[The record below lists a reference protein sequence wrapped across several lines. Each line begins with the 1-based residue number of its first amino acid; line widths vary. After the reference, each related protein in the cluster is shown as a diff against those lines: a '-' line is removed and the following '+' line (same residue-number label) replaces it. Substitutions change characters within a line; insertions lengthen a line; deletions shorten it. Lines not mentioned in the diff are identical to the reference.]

1 MIKTFKD
8 RHGFARADITLA
20 NWRTAPYSRWTFQN
34 VRDLVPTAVIAA
46 EVPAAEVP
54 LASDAFLDAAMETGL
69 AGAPSA
75 RAFLD
80 FAHTDAF
87 VMMRRGE
94 VVAEYYAPHADPDA
108 PHLVFSISKSLTAVV
123 SGILEAE
130 GLIDPDRPVTDYL
143 PEAKGSVYGDCTY
156 RDVLDMRVSLDFEEA
171 YLDPHGAFARYRR
184 AMLWNPPE
192 PNIAPETLASFLITL
207 QKAERPHGGPFYYAS
222 PNADL
227 LGVVI
232 ERVTGACFSDLA
244 SDLLWKPMGA
254 KGNADITVD
263 AIGTPRTAG
272 GVSMT
277 ARDLARLG
285 ELLRNHGVR
294 NGRQIVPE
302 GWIRDMQENGDREA
316 WREGRN
322 VDLPNGRYRSQWY
335 QSGEADGAFCAIGI
349 HGQWLYV
356 DPSTETVIV
365 KLSSQPEPLGDEEN
379 QDIFTF
385 FRALCRRAI

>member
-8 RHGFARADITLA
+8 QHGFARADVTLA

-34 VRDLVPTAVIAA
+34 VRDFVPTAVIAA
-46 EVPAAEVP
+46 EAATAEVP
-54 LASDAFLDAAMETGL
+54 LHSDAFLDAAMESGL
-69 AGAPSA
+69 AGAASA

-94 VVAEYYAPHADPDA
+94 VVAEYYAPHADPNA

-123 SGILEAE
+123 SGILEAQ

-143 PEAKGSVYGDCTY
+143 PEAKGGVYGDCTY

-192 PNIAPETLASFLITL
+192 PNIQPETLASFLVSL

-232 ERVTGACFSDLA
+232 ERATGARFADLT
-244 SDLLWKPMGA
+244 SELLWKPMGA
-254 KGNADITVD
+254 KGNADISVD

-285 ELLRNHGVR
+285 ELLRNGGAR
-294 NGRQIVPE
+294 DGKQIVPE
-302 GWIRDMQENGDREA
+302 AWIRDMQENGDKEA
-316 WREGRN
+316 WQQGRN

-335 QSGEADGAFCAIGI
+335 QSGEADQAFCAIGI

-365 KLSSQPEPLGDEEN
+365 KLSSHPEPLGDEEN
-379 QDIFTF
+379 QDLFTF
-385 FRALCRRAI
+385 LRALSRRAI

>member
-8 RHGFARADITLA
+8 RHGFARADVTLA

-46 EVPAAEVP
+46 EVATVEAP
-54 LASDAFLDAAMETGL
+54 LASDAFLDATMETGL
-69 AGAPSA
+69 AGAASA

-87 VMMRRGE
+87 VLMRKGG
-94 VVAEYYAPHADPDA
+94 VVAEYYAPHADPNA
-108 PHLVFSISKSLTAVV
+108 PHLVFSISKSLTAVI
-123 SGILEAE
+123 SGILEAQ
-130 GLIDPDRPVTDYL
+130 GLIDPDRPVADYVA
-143 PEAKGSVYGDCTY
+143 EAKGGVYGDCTY

-171 YLDPHGAFARYRR
+171 YLDPDSAFARYRR
-184 AMLWNPPE
+184 AMLWNPPM
-192 PNIAPETLASFLITL
+192 PDAAPETLASFLVTL

-232 ERVTGACFSDLA
+232 ERVTGARFADLT
-244 SDLLWKPMGA
+244 SELLWKPMGA
-254 KGNADITVD
+254 RGNADITVD

-285 ELLRNHGVR
+285 ELLRNDGLH
-294 NGRQIVPE
+294 NGRQVVPAD
-302 GWIRDMQENGDREA
+302 WIRDMRENGDAGA
-316 WREGRN
+316 WQQGRN

-356 DPSTETVIV
+356 DPSTETVVV
-365 KLSSQPEPLGDEEN
+365 KMSSQPEPLGDEEN
-379 QDIFTF
+379 QDMFTF

>member
-1 MIKTFKD
+1 MIKTFQD
-8 RHGFARADITLA
+8 RHGFARADITLD
-20 NWRTAPYSRWTFQN
+20 NWRTAPYSRWSFQN
-34 VRDLVPTAVIAA
+34 VRDLVPSAVIAA
-46 EVPAAEVP
+46 EVPTAEVP
-54 LASDAFLDAAMETGL
+54 LESATFLDAPMETGL
-69 AGAPSA
+69 AGAATA

-87 VMMRRGE
+87 VMMRQGKI
-94 VVAEYYAPHADPDA
+94 VAEYYAPHADPNA

-143 PEAKGSVYGDCTY
+143 PEAKGGVYGDCTY

-184 AMLWNPPE
+184 AMLWNPPA
-192 PNIAPETLASFLITL
+192 PDIAPENLAAFLVTL

-232 ERVTGACFSDLA
+232 ERVTGARFADLA
-244 SDLLWKPMGA
+244 SDLIWKPMGA

-285 ELLRNHGVR
+285 ELLRNDGVR
-294 NGRQIVPE
+294 DGRQIVPV
-302 GWIRDMQENGDREA
+302 GWIRDMQENGDRQA
-316 WREGRN
+316 WQQGRN

-335 QSGEADGAFCAIGI
+335 QSGESDHAFCAIGI

-379 QDIFTF
+379 QDNFSF

>member
-8 RHGFARADITLA
+8 RHGFARADVTLA

-34 VRDLVPTAVIAA
+34 VRDLVPTAAIAPQA
-46 EVPAAEVP
+46 ATAEVP
-54 LASDAFLDAAMETGL
+54 LSSDAFLDAAMETGL
-69 AGAPSA
+69 AGTASA

-87 VMMRRGE
+87 VMMRKGE
-94 VVAEYYAPHADPDA
+94 IVAEYYAPHADPDA
-108 PHLVFSISKSLTAVV
+108 PHLVFSISKSLTAVI

-130 GLIDPDRPVTDYL
+130 GLIDPDRPVSDYL
-143 PEAKGSVYGDCTY
+143 PEAKGGVYGDCTY

-171 YLDPHGAFARYRR
+171 YLDPDSAFARYRR
-184 AMLWNPPE
+184 SMLWNPPATAAE
-192 PNIAPETLASFLITL
+192 PETLAAFLVSL

-232 ERVTGACFSDLA
+232 ERVTGARFADLT
-244 SDLLWKPMGA
+244 SELLWKPMGA
-254 KGNADITVD
+254 SGNADITVD

-285 ELLRNHGVR
+285 ELLRNDGVHD
-294 NGRQIVPE
+294 GRQVVPKA
-302 GWIRDMQENGDREA
+302 WIRDMQQNGDREA
-316 WREGRN
+316 WQQGRN

-356 DPSTETVIV
+356 DPSTQTVIV
-365 KLSSQPEPLGDEEN
+365 KMSSQPEPLGDEEN
-379 QDIFTF
+379 QDMFTF
-385 FRALCRRAI
+385 FRALCRRSI

>member
-8 RHGFARADITLA
+8 QHGFARADVTLA

-34 VRDLVPTAVIAA
+34 VRDFVPTAVIAA
-46 EVPAAEVP
+46 EAATAEVP
-54 LASDAFLDAAMETGL
+54 LQSDAFLDATMETGL
-69 AGAPSA
+69 AGAASA

-94 VVAEYYAPHADPDA
+94 VVAEYYAPHADPNA

-123 SGILEAE
+123 SGILEAQ

-143 PEAKGSVYGDCTY
+143 PEAKGGVYGDCTY

-192 PNIAPETLASFLITL
+192 PNIQPETLASFLVTL

-232 ERVTGACFSDLA
+232 ERVTGARFADLT
-244 SDLLWKPMGA
+244 SELLWKPMGA
-254 KGNADITVD
+254 KGNADISVD

-285 ELLRNHGVR
+285 ELLRNGGAR
-294 NGRQIVPE
+294 DGKQIVPE
-302 GWIRDMQENGDREA
+302 AWIRDMQENGDKEA
-316 WREGRN
+316 WQQGRN

-335 QSGEADGAFCAIGI
+335 QSGEADQAFCAIGI

-365 KLSSQPEPLGDEEN
+365 KLSSHPEPLGDEEN
-379 QDIFTF
+379 QDLFTF
-385 FRALCRRAI
+385 LRALSRRAI

>member
-8 RHGFARADITLA
+8 KHGFARADVTLA

-34 VRDLVPTAVIAA
+34 VRDFVPTAVIAA
-46 EVPAAEVP
+46 ETVVAERP
-54 LASDAFLDAAMETGL
+54 LASDTFLDASMETGL
-69 AGAPSA
+69 AGTETA
-75 RAFLD
+75 RAFLE

-87 VMMRRGE
+87 VMMRKGE
-94 VVAEYYAPHADPDA
+94 VVAEYYAAHTDPDA
-108 PHLVFSISKSLTAVV
+108 PHLVFSISKSLTAII
-123 SGILEAE
+123 SGILEAD
-130 GLIDPDRPVTDYL
+130 GILDTDRPVTDYL
-143 PEAKGSVYGDCTY
+143 PEARGSVYGDCTY

-171 YLDPHGAFARYRR
+171 YLDPYGAFARYRR
-184 AMLWNPPE
+184 SMLWNPPMPEAE
-192 PNIAPETLASFLITL
+192 PENLAAFLLTL
-207 QKAERPHGGPFYYAS
+207 QKAERPHGGAFYYAS

-227 LGVVI
+227 LGVII
-232 ERVTGACFSDLA
+232 ERATGARFADLT

-254 KGNADITVD
+254 KGLADITVD

-285 ELLRNHGVR
+285 ELLRNDGAR
-294 NGRQIVPE
+294 DGKQIIPVA
-302 GWIRDMQENGDREA
+302 WIRDMQENGDREA
-316 WREGRN
+316 WQQGRN

-335 QSGEADGAFCAIGI
+335 QSGEADQAFCAIGI

-365 KLSSQPEPLGDEEN
+365 KFSSHPEPLGDEEN

-385 FRALCRRAI
+385 FRALCRRTI

>member
-8 RHGFARADITLA
+8 EHGFARADVTLA

-46 EVPAAEVP
+46 EVPAAEAP
-54 LASDAFLDAAMETGL
+54 LPSDAFLDAAMETGL
-69 AGAPSA
+69 AGAASA

-94 VVAEYYAPHADPDA
+94 IVAEYYAPHADPDA

-123 SGILEAE
+123 SGILEAD
-130 GLIDPDRPVTDYL
+130 GLIDPDRPVADYL

-192 PNIAPETLASFLITL
+192 PNIAPETLASFLVTL
-207 QKAERPHGGPFYYAS
+207 EKAERPHGGPFYYAS

-227 LGVVI
+227 LGVII
-232 ERVTGACFSDLA
+232 ERVTGARFADLT
-244 SDLLWKPMGA
+244 SDLLW
-254 KGNADITVD
+254 
-263 AIGTPRTAG
+263 
-272 GVSMT
+272 
-277 ARDLARLG
+277 
-285 ELLRNHGVR
+285 
-294 NGRQIVPE
+294 
-302 GWIRDMQENGDREA
+302 
-316 WREGRN
+316 
-322 VDLPNGRYRSQWY
+322 
-335 QSGEADGAFCAIGI
+335 
-349 HGQWLYV
+349 
-356 DPSTETVIV
+356 
-365 KLSSQPEPLGDEEN
+365 
-379 QDIFTF
+379 
-385 FRALCRRAI
+385 

>member
-20 NWRTAPYSRWTFQN
+20 NWRTAPYSRWAFQN
-34 VRDLVPTAVIAA
+34 VRDLVPTAAIAA
-46 EVPAAEVP
+46 ETLAAEVP
-54 LASDAFLDAAMETGL
+54 LASAAFLDAPMEAGP
-69 AGAPSA
+69 AGAASA

-80 FAHTDAF
+80 AAHTDAF

-94 VVAEYYAPHADPDA
+94 IVAEYYAPHADPSA
-108 PHLVFSISKSLTAVV
+108 RHLVFSISKSLTAVI
-123 SGILEAE
+123 SGILEAQ

-192 PNIAPETLASFLITL
+192 PNIEPETLASFLVTL

-232 ERVTGACFSDLA
+232 ERVTGARFADLT

-254 KGNADITVD
+254 RGEANITVD

-272 GVSMT
+272 GVSVT

-285 ELLRNHGVR
+285 ELLRKG
-294 NGRQIVPE
+294 GEGIVPE
-302 GWIRDMQENGDREA
+302 SWIRDMQENGDPHA
-316 WREGRN
+316 WQQGRN

-335 QSGEADGAFCAIGI
+335 QSGEADHAFCAIGI

-365 KLSSQPEPLGDEEN
+365 KMSSHPEPLGDEEN
-379 QDIFTF
+379 RDIFTF

>member
-1 MIKTFKD
+1 MIKTFQD
-8 RHGFARADITLA
+8 RHGFNRADVTLA
-20 NWRTAPYSRWTFQN
+20 NWRTSPYSRWTFQN
-34 VRDLVPTAVIAA
+34 VRDFVPTAVIAA
-46 EVPAAEVP
+46 EAVVAERP
-54 LASDAFLDAAMETGL
+54 LASDTFLDEPMETGL
-69 AGAPSA
+69 AGTDTA
-75 RAFLD
+75 RAFLE

-87 VMMRRGE
+87 VMMRKGE
-94 VVAEYYAPHADPDA
+94 IVAEYYAAHANPDA

-123 SGILEAE
+123 SGILEADGILE
-130 GLIDPDRPVTDYL
+130 PDRPVTDYL

-171 YLDPHGAFARYRR
+171 YLDPYGAFARYRR
-184 AMLWNPPE
+184 SMLWNPPMPGAE
-192 PNIAPETLASFLITL
+192 PENLAAFLLTL

-227 LGVVI
+227 LGVII
-232 ERVTGACFSDLA
+232 ERATGARFADLT

-254 KGNADITVD
+254 KGLADITVD

-285 ELLRNHGVR
+285 ELLRNDGAR
-294 NGRQIVPE
+294 DGRQIVPIA
-302 GWIRDMQENGDREA
+302 WIRDMQENGDREA
-316 WREGRN
+316 WQQGRN

-335 QSGEADGAFCAIGI
+335 QSGEADHAFCAIGI

-365 KLSSQPEPLGDEEN
+365 KFSSHPEPLGDEEN

>member
-8 RHGFARADITLA
+8 RHGFARADVTLA

-46 EVPAAEVP
+46 ETVTAEVP
-54 LASDAFLDAAMETGL
+54 VASDAFLDVAMETGL
-69 AGAPSA
+69 AGVASA

-80 FAHTDAF
+80 VAHTDAF
-87 VMMRRGE
+87 VMMRKGE
-94 VVAEYYAPHADPDA
+94 VIAEHYAPHADPNA
-108 PHLVFSISKSLTAVV
+108 PHLVFSISKSLTALL
-123 SGILEAE
+123 SGILEAR

-171 YLDPHGAFARYRR
+171 YLDPNGAFARYRR
-184 AMLWNPPE
+184 SMLWNPSAPNSEPE
-192 PNIAPETLASFLITL
+192 NLASFLVTL

-232 ERVTGACFSDLA
+232 ERVTGARFADLV
-244 SDLLWKPMGA
+244 SELIWKPMGA
-254 KGNADITVD
+254 KGDANITVD
-263 AIGTPRTAG
+263 SIGTPRTAG
-272 GVSMT
+272 GVSVT

-285 ELLRNHGVR
+285 ELLRNGGAR
-294 NGRQIVPE
+294 DGRQIVPE
-302 GWIRDMQENGDREA
+302 SWIRDMQENGDAEA
-316 WREGRN
+316 WQQGRN
-322 VDLPNGRYRSQWY
+322 VDLPNGRYRSRWY

-365 KLSSQPEPLGDEEN
+365 KLSSHPEPLGDEEN
-379 QDIFTF
+379 RDMFTF
-385 FRALCRRAI
+385 FRALSRRKI

>member
-8 RHGFARADITLA
+8 QHGFARADVTLA

-34 VRDLVPTAVIAA
+34 VRDFVPTAVIAA
-46 EVPAAEVP
+46 EAAAVEVP
-54 LASDAFLDAAMETGL
+54 LQSDAFLDAAMETGL
-69 AGAPSA
+69 AGAASA

-80 FAHTDAF
+80 FAHADAF

-94 VVAEYYAPHADPDA
+94 VVAEYYAPHADPNA

-123 SGILEAE
+123 SGILEAQ
-130 GLIDPDRPVTDYL
+130 GLIDPDRPVTDCL
-143 PEAKGSVYGDCTY
+143 PEAKGGVYGDCTY

-192 PNIAPETLASFLITL
+192 PNIAPETLASFLVSL

-232 ERVTGACFSDLA
+232 ERVTGARFADLA
-244 SDLLWKPMGA
+244 SELLWKPMGA
-254 KGNADITVD
+254 KGNADISVD

-285 ELLRNHGVR
+285 ELLRNGGAR
-294 NGRQIVPE
+294 NGKQIVPE
-302 GWIRDMQENGDREA
+302 AWIRDMQENGDREA
-316 WREGRN
+316 WQQGRN

-335 QSGEADGAFCAIGI
+335 QSGEADQAFCAIGI

-365 KLSSQPEPLGDEEN
+365 KLSSHPEPLGDEEN
-379 QDIFTF
+379 QDLFTF
-385 FRALCRRAI
+385 LRALSRRAI

>member
-8 RHGFARADITLA
+8 RHGFARADVTLA

-46 EVPAAEVP
+46 GAATAEEP
-54 LASDAFLDAAMETGL
+54 LASDAFLDAPMETGL
-69 AGAPSA
+69 AGTSTA
-75 RAFLD
+75 RTFLE

-87 VMMRRGE
+87 VLMRKGE
-94 VVAEYYAPHADPDA
+94 IVAEYYAPHADPNA

-123 SGILEAE
+123 SGILEAQ
-130 GLIDPDRPVTDYL
+130 GLLDPDRLVTDYL
-143 PEAKGSVYGDCTY
+143 PEAEGSVYGDCTY

-171 YLDPHGAFARYRR
+171 YLDPYGAFARYRR
-184 AMLWNPPE
+184 SMLWNPPMVGAE
-192 PNIAPETLASFLITL
+192 PETLAAFLLTL

-232 ERVTGACFSDLA
+232 ERVTGARFADLT

-263 AIGTPRTAG
+263 SIGTPRTAG
-272 GVSMT
+272 GASMT

-285 ELLRNHGVR
+285 ELLRNDGAR
-294 NGRQIVPE
+294 DGQQIVPVA
-302 GWIRDMQENGDREA
+302 WIRDMQENGDKQA
-316 WREGRN
+316 WQQGRN

-335 QSGEADGAFCAIGI
+335 QSGEADGAFAAIGI

-379 QDIFTF
+379 QDLFTF
-385 FRALCRRAI
+385 FRALCRRSI

>member
-8 RHGFARADITLA
+8 QHGFARADVTLA

-34 VRDLVPTAVIAA
+34 VRDFVPTAVIAA
-46 EVPAAEVP
+46 GAATAEVP
-54 LASDAFLDAAMETGL
+54 LQSDAFLDAAMETGL
-69 AGAPSA
+69 ASAASA

-94 VVAEYYAPHADPDA
+94 VVAEYYAPHADPNA

-123 SGILEAE
+123 SGILEAQ

-143 PEAKGSVYGDCTY
+143 PEAKGGVYGDCTY

-192 PNIAPETLASFLITL
+192 PNIQPETLASFLVTL

-232 ERVTGACFSDLA
+232 ERVTGARFADLT
-244 SDLLWKPMGA
+244 SELLWKPMGA
-254 KGNADITVD
+254 KGNADISVD
-263 AIGTPRTAG
+263 PIGTPRTAG

-285 ELLRNHGVR
+285 ELLRNGGAR
-294 NGRQIVPE
+294 DGKQILPE
-302 GWIRDMQENGDREA
+302 AWIRDMQENGDKEA
-316 WREGRN
+316 WQQGRN

-335 QSGEADGAFCAIGI
+335 QSGEADQAFCAIGI

-365 KLSSQPEPLGDEEN
+365 KLSSHPEPLGDEEN
-379 QDIFTF
+379 QDLFTF
-385 FRALCRRAI
+385 LRALSRRAI